1 MTFDEMFAQAK
12 ALLENA
18 SAKDT
23 DTAVSI
29 QFDVSGD
36 GCGAFYA
43 VVSADSDKLT
53 IEPFDYK
60 DHDVLVSADSAALL
74 DALRT
79 AETAALELAGEWEKI
94 VAFLC
99 PSRRRRLLPR
109 QRLRLRRKPLQS
121 RLQKRQKHRRLL
133 RL

>member
-36 GCGAFYA
+36 EMCIRDSCTYGTGGRHGIVRGRHHLAPAFR
-43 VVSADSDKLT
+43 
-53 IEPFDYK
+53 
-60 DHDVLVSADSAALL
+60 DHS
-74 DALRT
+74 
-79 AETAALELAGEWEKI
+79 
-94 VAFLC
+94 
-99 PSRRRRLLPR
+99 
-109 QRLRLRRKPLQS
+109 
-121 RLQKRQKHRRLL
+121 H
-133 RL
+133 